1 MKKLLMTLIVL
12 TLFVFGLSTSALAAS
27 PAQDSNCPG
36 NTTYWKILDANNL
49 SGSDYLNGMDDSSL
63 FDTLKSYIN
72 SCGGSDSTQD
82 NAGVNSVQDIIT
94 QAQSQNCP
102 AANAPQE
109 NTVADTQD
117 SVPVADAQQDSAPV
131 ADTQD
136 SAPVADAQQDS
147 APAADTQDSAPAAD
161 TQDSAPAADTQDSA
175 PAADTQDSAPAA
187 STPSDA
193 KDCPA
198 TYYVTGSNG
207 RCITINSDLS
217 SLAERLRAY
226 GIYMPDICTGDT
238 QSDDVN
244 VPTDDANVP
253 TDDANVPTDDANVPT
268 DDASA
273 PSDNTADASYAQ
285 QVTNLVNE
293 QRAANGLA
301 PLTLSSD
308 LSRVAQAK
316 SQDMHDNN
324 YFDHNSPT
332 YGSPFDM
339 MKAFGISYRSAG
351 ENIAMGY
358 ATPEAVVNAWMNSPG
373 HRANILNSSYSQI
386 GVGYVA
392 DGNYW
397 TQEFIG

>member
-1 MKKLLMTLIVL
+1 MKKILMTLIVL

-27 PAQDSNCPG
+27 PAQDTNCPG

-63 FDTLKSYIN
+63 FDTLNSYIN
-72 SCGGSDSTQD
+72 SCGGSD
-82 NAGVNSVQDIIT
+82 NAKNDAAVNNVQDIIT

-109 NTVADTQD
+109 KTV
-117 SVPVADAQQDSAPV
+117 
-131 ADTQD
+131 
-136 SAPVADAQQDS
+136 
-147 APAADTQDSAPAAD
+147 ADTQDSAPAAD
-161 TQDSAPAADTQDSA
+161 TRQDSAPVADAKDS
-175 PAADTQDSAPAA
+175 TPAA

-207 RCITINSDLS
+207 SCITIKSDLS

-238 QSDDVN
+238 QSDD
-244 VPTDDANVP
+244 ANVP
-253 TDDANVPTDDANVPT
+253 TDDATAPTDDANVPT

-273 PSDNTADASYAQ
+273 PSDNTANASYAQ

>member
-1 MKKLLMTLIVL
+1 M
-12 TLFVFGLSTSALAAS
+12 
-27 PAQDSNCPG
+27 
-36 NTTYWKILDANNL
+36 
-49 SGSDYLNGMDDSSL
+49 
-63 FDTLKSYIN
+63 
-72 SCGGSDSTQD
+72 
-82 NAGVNSVQDIIT
+82 
-94 QAQSQNCP
+94 
-102 AANAPQE
+102 
-109 NTVADTQD
+109 ADTQD
-117 SVPVADAQQDSAPV
+117 SVPA
-131 ADTQD
+131 
-136 SAPVADAQQDS
+136 ADAQQDS
-147 APAADTQDSAPAAD
+147 APAADTQDSVPAANAQ
-161 TQDSAPAADTQDSA
+161 QDSAPVADTK
-175 PAADTQDSAPAA
+175 DSAPAA

-207 RCITINSDLS
+207 SCITIKSDLS

-226 GIYMPDICTGDT
+226 GINIPDICTGDT

-253 TDDANVPTDDANVPT
+253 TDDANVPTDNANVPTDDANVPTDDANVPTDDANVPT
-268 DDASA
+268 DDASV
-273 PSDNTADASYAQ
+273 PSDNAANVSYAQ

-301 PLTLSSD
+301 LLTLSSD

-373 HRANILNSSYSQI
+373 HRANILNSAYSQI
-386 GVGYVA
+386 GVGNVA